1 MTKHRMTGAAAAP
14 DDLGNGLVVASH
26 GRHCMVEVA
35 DGSRLLCHTR
45 GKKSAVVVGDR
56 VHWQP
61 AGDEGV
67 VDQVAARRNLL
78 FRQDEWKTKS
88 FAANLDQLLVLVAV
102 EPMYAETQLAR
113 ALIAAESAGIPT
125 LIVLNKTDLP
135 TLLAA
140 RERLA
145 PYGAMGVAVHEMS
158 LKAGNG
164 EAARAALGPLLDG
177 KTTLVLGPSGMGKST
192 LINLMVPAAEAQVGE
207 ISKALNA
214 GRHTTTDTRW
224 YWLDGERRTA
234 LIDSPGFQEFGLR
247 QLKATDLGPLMPDIR
262 QQAQACRFYNCS
274 HLHEPGCGVRDAL
287 ARGAI
292 HPSRYR
298 IYTELHAELSATRW

>member
-1 MTKHRMTGAAAAP
+1 M
-14 DDLGNGLVVASH
+14 
-26 GRHCMVEVA
+26 
-35 DGSRLLCHTR
+35 
-45 GKKSAVVVGDR
+45 
-56 VHWQP
+56 
-61 AGDEGV
+61 
-67 VDQVAARRNLL
+67 
-78 FRQDEWKTKS
+78 
-88 FAANLDQLLVLVAV
+88 LVAV

-135 TLLAA
+135 TLAAA

-164 EAARAALGPLLDG
+164 EAARAALGPLLAG

-192 LINLMVPAAEAQVGE
+192 LINLMVPAAAAQVGE

-214 GRHTTTDTRW
+214 GKHTTTDTRW
-224 YWLDGERRTA
+224 YWLDDSRCSA

-274 HLHEPGCGVRDAL
+274 HLHEPGCGVREAL
-287 ARGAI
+287 ARGEI

-298 IYTELHAELSATRW
+298 IYTELHAELSSTRW

>member
-1 MTKHRMTGAAAAP
+1 MTGAAT
-14 DDLGNGLVVASH
+14 DEVLGNGLVVAAH

-35 DGSRLLCHTR
+35 DGTRLLCHTR

-67 VDQVAARRNLL
+67 VDRVAERRNLL

-88 FAANLDQLLVLVAV
+88 FAANLDQLLILVAV

-164 EAARAALGPLLDG
+164 EAARAALGPLLAA

-192 LINLMVPAAEAQVGE
+192 LINLMVPAAAAQVGE

-214 GRHTTTDTRW
+214 GKHTTTDTRW
-224 YWLDGERRTA
+224 YWLDDSRCSA

-274 HLHEPGCGVRDAL
+274 HLHEPGCGVREAL
-287 ARGAI
+287 ARGEI

-298 IYTELHAELSATRW
+298 IYTELHAELSSTRW